1 MTVDARSGQL
11 AYSTLEV
18 VLRHQTCHTV
28 GPFRRCTVRVVDQP
42 NSLIREHMP
51 ATFFDE
57 YQGLRSDLMA
67 TLSNENLAFRLG
79 GSTMTLGA
87 LCREI
92 GDIEHTYVESF
103 RTFTQD
109 FSYTNPDPALETSV
123 AALVAWFADLD
134 RRLLDAVAGLSEAD
148 IAGRHIVR
156 GDFSEDF
163 FSPLP
168 AIQLDIYREALL
180 IFYGKVSVYLRA
192 MGRALPGH
200 CDDWIG

>member
-1 MTVDARSGQL
+1 MDG
-11 AYSTLEV
+11 
-18 VLRHQTCHTV
+18 
-28 GPFRRCTVRVVDQP
+28 P

-67 TLSNENLAFRLG
+67 SLSDEDLAFRLG
-79 GSTMTLGA
+79 GSTMSLGA

-92 GDIEHTYVESF
+92 GDIEHAYVESF

-109 FSYTNPDPALETSV
+109 FGYTNPDPALETSV
-123 AALVAWFADLD
+123 AALVAWYADLD
-134 RRLLDAVAGLSEAD
+134 RRLMDAVAGLTEAD
-148 IAGRHIVR
+148 IAGRRIVR

-168 AIQLDIYREALL
+168 AVQLDIYREALL
-180 IFYGKVSVYLRA
+180 IFCGKVSVYLRA
-192 MGRALPGH
+192 MDRPLPGQW
-200 CDDWIG
+200 DDWIG